1 MRYVLGLLQQGMA
14 RAGGRF
20 EIEVRKDRHDAYN
33 ARVQAAHDRMIWTHK
48 GMSNWYRNA
57 HGKVVAPTPFRND
70 DYWHM
75 LRKTDM
81 NDYFFRPAV
90 TAAAPARQEVA

>member
-1 MRYVLGLLQQGMA
+1 
-14 RAGGRF
+14 
-20 EIEVRKDRHDAYN
+20 
-33 ARVQAAHDRMIWTHK
+33 MIWTHK

-81 NDYFFRPAV
+81 DDYLFRPA
-90 TAAAPARQEVA
+90 AAPTSSEGAGERVDPAVLRPARKEVA